1 MSDLPPNGLSA
12 TEAAQK
18 IREGWLTSVEL
29 VSACLERIEQTDGQL
44 KAWAH
49 VDKEY
54 ALAQAKALD
63 DNRMRGRPMGS
74 LHGIPV
80 GLKDIIDTKSL
91 PTERGTDIFKDRQ
104 PDTNATIV
112 NRLHE
117 EGAVILG
124 KTVTTELAFMHAA
137 DTTNP
142 HNLAHTP
149 GGSSSGSAAAVA
161 GFQVPLSIG
170 TQTNGSV
177 IRPAS
182 FCGVYGFKP
191 SRGIVSRTGL
201 LQTSNSLD
209 QVGVFGRTLEDVA
222 LLSDVIGCY
231 DPQDEKSYIRH
242 RPHMLEGAKQEVGIE
257 PEFAWFDL
265 PFADRLSQDSKD
277 GFEEVI
283 SALGARVTRIEA
295 PENFSGLLDTQRII
309 HEYEIC
315 MHQADVFDNH
325 WDKISDTLKPI
336 IERGRK
342 ISKGEY
348 EYALDVMGQTE
359 SFLAEFFLDYNAIL
373 TPSSTGE
380 APLLNE
386 GTGDPAFC
394 TLWTMAG
401 LPCVNLPLMVGGNGL
416 PIGVQ
421 LIAGY
426 EEDDRLMRTA
436 NWLLTEL
443 Q

>member
-1 MSDLPPNGLSA
+1 MSDLPPHGLSA

-18 IREGWLTSVEL
+18 IREGWLTSIEL
-29 VSACLERIEQTDGQL
+29 VQSCLDRIEQTEGQL

-49 VDKEY
+49 IDKDY
-54 ALAQAKALD
+54 ALAQAKELD
-63 DNRMRGRPMGS
+63 ENRMRGRPMGS
-74 LHGIPV
+74 LHGLPV
-80 GLKDIIDTKSL
+80 GLKDIIDTKEL
-91 PTERGTDIFKDRQ
+91 PTERGTDIFKGRQ
-104 PDTNATIV
+104 PDTDATIV
-112 NRLHE
+112 HRLRE

-124 KTVTTELAFMHAA
+124 KTVTTELAFMHAT
-137 DTTNP
+137 DTRNP
-142 HNLAHTP
+142 HNPEHTP

-161 GFQVPLSIG
+161 GYHVPLAIG

-182 FCGVYGFKP
+182 FCGTYGFKP
-191 SRGIVSRTGL
+191 SRGIISRTGL

-209 QVGVFGRTLEDVA
+209 QVGVFGRTLEDIA
-222 LLSDVIGCY
+222 LLSDAIGCY
-231 DPQDEKSYIRH
+231 DPQDEKSYQRH
-242 RPHMLEGAKQEVGIE
+242 RPHMLEGARKEAEIE

-265 PFADRLSQDSKD
+265 PFADRLSQDSTE
-277 GFEEVI
+277 GFEEVV
-283 SALGARVTRIEA
+283 SALGERVTKIEA
-295 PENFSGLLDTQRII
+295 PENFTGLLDTQRII

-315 MHQADVFDNH
+315 MHQKDVFDNH

-342 ISKGEY
+342 ISKDEY

-359 SFLAEFFLDYNAIL
+359 SFLQDFFLDYDAII

-380 APLLNE
+380 APLLSA
-386 GTGDPAFC
+386 GTGDPVFC
-394 TLWTMAG
+394 TLWTLAG
-401 LPCVNLPLMVGGNGL
+401 LPCVTLPIMVGSTGL

-421 LIAGY
+421 LVGGY
-426 EEDDRLMRTA
+426 EEDDRLLRTA

-443 Q
+443 